1 MCPLSLQ
8 CLALVLI
15 FELLKIAKM
24 IARLKGEIWEA
35 LPGRIVVGAGGVG
48 YLVNVPLSTYDE
60 LNPVEGQSIDLRIY
74 QHVRENSLTLYG
86 FGKDEEKDI
95 FLLLIDRVSGI
106 GPATALAV
114 LGGLP
119 VEGFKQAVVQ
129 GDAVGISGVKGI
141 GKKTAERI
149 ILELKDKVGVVETWE
164 SGEDRTDAARDAEM
178 GLMALG
184 FKQAEARKAVDKV
197 LRDHAG
203 AESAE
208 IIRLGLRG

>member
-1 MCPLSLQ
+1 
-8 CLALVLI
+8 
-15 FELLKIAKM
+15 M

-48 YLVNVPLSTYDE
+48 YLVNVPLSTYDAI
-60 LNPVEGQSIDLRIY
+60 NPLEGEAIDLRIY

-86 FGKDEEKDI
+86 FAKDEEKDI

-119 VEGFKQAVVQ
+119 VAGFKQAVVN
-129 GDAVGISGVKGI
+129 GDAVGLSGVKGI

-149 ILELKDKVGVVETWE
+149 ILELKDKVGVVQTWE
-164 SGEDRTDAARDAEM
+164 TGPDRSDAARDAEM

-184 FKQAEARKAVDKV
+184 FKQVEARKSVDKV
-197 LRDHAG
+197 LKENPG

-208 IIRLGLRG
+208 IIRMGLRG

>member
-1 MCPLSLQ
+1 
-8 CLALVLI
+8 
-15 FELLKIAKM
+15 M
-24 IARLKGEIWEA
+24 I
-35 LPGRIVVGAGGVG
+35 VGAGGVG
-48 YLVNVPLSTYDE
+48 YLVNVPLSTYDA
-60 LNPVEGQSIDLRIY
+60 LNPVEGDSIDLRIY

-86 FGKDEEKDI
+86 FAKDEEKDI

-119 VEGFKQAVVQ
+119 VEGFKQAVVN

-149 ILELKDKVGVVETWE
+149 ILELKDKVGVVQTWE
-164 SGEDRTDAARDAEM
+164 PGADRSDAARDAEM

-184 FKQAEARKAVDKV
+184 FKQVEARKSVDRV
-197 LRDHAG
+197 LKENPG

-208 IIRLGLRG
+208 IIRMGLRG

>member
-1 MCPLSLQ
+1 MQGLR
-8 CLALVLI
+8 LVAIRRSDRVLG
-15 FELLKIAKM
+15 M

-48 YLVNVPLSTYDE
+48 YLVNVPLSTYDQ
-60 LNPVEGQSIDLRIY
+60 LNPLEGGQIDLRIY

-86 FGKDEEKDI
+86 FAKDEEKDV
-95 FLLLIDRVSGI
+95 FMLLIDRVSGI

-119 VEGFKQAVVQ
+119 VEGFKQAVVN
-129 GDAVGISGVKGI
+129 GDAAGISGVKGI

-149 ILELKDKVGVVETWE
+149 ILELKDKVGVVKTWE
-164 SGEDRTDAARDAEM
+164 PGSDRSNDARDAEM

-184 FKQAEARKAVDKV
+184 FKQAEARKAVDRV
-197 LRDHAG
+197 LKENPGAG
-203 AESAE
+203 SAD

>member
-1 MCPLSLQ
+1 VPHS
-8 CLALVLI
+8 
-15 FELLKIAKM
+15 ELFKA
-24 IARLKGEIWEA
+24 
-35 LPGRIVVGAGGVG
+35 
-48 YLVNVPLSTYDE
+48 YDA

-74 QHVRENSLTLYG
+74 QHVRETALTLYG
-86 FGKDEEKDI
+86 FAKDEERDI
-95 FLLLIDRVSGI
+95 FMLLIDRVSGI

-119 VEGFKQAVVQ
+119 VEGFKQAVVS

-164 SGEDRTDAARDAEM
+164 AGPDRTDAARDAEM

-197 LRDHAG
+197 LKEHAG

>member
-1 MCPLSLQ
+1 
-8 CLALVLI
+8 
-15 FELLKIAKM
+15 M
-24 IARLKGEIWEA
+24 IVRLKGEVWDA
-35 LPGRIVVGAGGVG
+35 LPGRVVVGAGGVG

-60 LNPVEGQSIDLRIY
+60 LNPVEGELIDLRIY

-119 VEGFKQAVVQ
+119 VEGFKQAVVS
-129 GDAVGISGVKGI
+129 GDAAGISGVKGI

-149 ILELKDKVGVVETWE
+149 ILELKDKVGVVQTWE
-164 SGEDRTDAARDAEM
+164 AGEDRPDAARDAEM

-184 FKQAEARKAVDKV
+184 FKQAEARKAVDRV
-197 LRDHAG
+197 LKDHG
-203 AESAE
+203 DAESAE